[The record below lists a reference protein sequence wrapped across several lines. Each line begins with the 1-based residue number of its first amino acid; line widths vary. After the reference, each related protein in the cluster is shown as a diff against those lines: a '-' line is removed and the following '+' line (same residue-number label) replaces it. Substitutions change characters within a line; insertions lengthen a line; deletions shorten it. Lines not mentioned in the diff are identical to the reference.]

1 MGRSVKSLAL
11 LILAGLVMLPGC
23 SKLQARD
30 ELNKGVH
37 AFKVGAFEK
46 SVEHFKR
53 ATELDPDFINAR
65 LYLAT
70 AYAAQFFQA
79 PSEENRKKA
88 EAAIVEYQKVLEI
101 DRSNATA
108 LAYIAQLYF
117 GMAGTVAATSSKW
130 NEAHD
135 LFLKSKEYRQRL
147 IEVEPQNPEHY
158 YSVGVIDWTLT
169 YRPRMQLRSD
179 LKLPKSET
187 PIPPKN
193 RRELADQNAPLVEEG
208 ITVLTRAID
217 INPKYLD
224 AIAYLQLMYREKADL
239 AETPRDRDA
248 LLEQA
253 DEWYERYEQVRQEM
267 QKAPAPA
274 PSS

>member
-11 LILAGLVMLPGC
+11 LILAGLLTLPGC

-30 ELNKGVH
+30 ELNKGVR
-37 AFKVGAFEK
+37 AFKVAAFEE

-70 AYAAQFFQA
+70 AYAAQFFRA
-79 PSEENRKKA
+79 PSEENRKMA
-88 EAAIVEYQKVLEI
+88 EAAIEEYQKVLQV
-101 DRSNATA
+101 DSRNVTA
-108 LAYIAQLYF
+108 LAYIAQLNF
-117 GMAGTVAATSSKW
+117 GMAGTVAATTSKW
-130 NEAHD
+130 NETRD

-179 LKLPKSET
+179 LKLPKPET
-187 PIPPKN
+187 PIPAKN

-208 ITVLTRAID
+208 ITVLTKAIE

-224 AIAYLQLMYREKADL
+224 AIAYLNLMYREKADL
-239 AETPRDRDA
+239 AETPRERDQ
-248 LLEQA
+248 LLQQA
-253 DEWYERYEQVRQEM
+253 DDWHERYQKLRQEL
-267 QKAPAPA
+267 QQAPAPA